1 MLIFQGISTKHRRA
15 DIHPFPHVNLTIGVV
30 LQGFPCNFKEILCL
44 FQTPDC
50 TQHYIVLHNML
61 IEGLPWGR
69 NLA

>member
-1 MLIFQGISTKHRRA
+1 M
-15 DIHPFPHVNLTIGVV
+15 
-30 LQGFPCNFKEILCL
+30 L